1 MRFKVALAYCILIAI
16 PVAGVFSHRAVKICC
31 DETQQYIAEA
41 QNISSASDAGP
52 NIKKAKDRWM
62 EDEWILTS
70 FITHEEVDA
79 VTVSL
84 VRAEALAGIDDEEEL
99 AEVLS
104 ECLSH
109 IKIVRNFD
117 KLSVRSIF

>member
-1 MRFKVALAYCILIAI
+1 MRFKVILAYIILISI
-16 PVAGVFSHRAVKICC
+16 PVLGFFSHSAVKACC
-31 DETQQYIAEA
+31 DETSEYISEA
-41 QNISSASDAGP
+41 KNASSPSGVSSSIENAAR
-52 NIKKAKDRWM
+52 RWQK
-62 EDEWILTS
+62 DEWILTS

-84 VRAEALAGIDDEEEL
+84 VRAKALAEIDDNEEL

-109 IKIVRNFD
+109 IKIVKNFD
-117 KLSVRSIF
+117 KLSIRSIF

>member
-1 MRFKVALAYCILIAI
+1 MRFKVALAYVILIAI
-16 PVAGVFSHRAVKICC
+16 PIAGFLSHSLVKACC
-31 DETQQYIAEA
+31 DETEKYILEA
-41 QNISSASDAGP
+41 KGIPSASDASSK
-52 NIKKAKDRWM
+52 IEKASERWLK
-62 EDEWILTS
+62 DEWILTS
-70 FITHEEVDA
+70 FITHEEIDA

-84 VRAEALAGIDDEEEL
+84 VRAKALADIDDEDEL

-117 KLSVRSIF
+117 KLTVRSIF